1 MFKKFKDKLAEEV
14 KSSPQRIQQF
24 AQAAQAAVTSASSSI
39 SDITNNDLFS
49 IEDSDNSTKTQLS
62 NSQPNASQN
71 LNQSTLSS
79 ADYADFSMGFENR
92 QRQRRLSN
100 SSFASDISFQ
110 LPNYE
115 SPSMYHLQSDMDVSA
130 SEAEEVNI
138 GNVNLNRVT
147 KEQLYA
153 AYRRTQERCK
163 KYKTQYSDLARHY
176 KLLERENAKAR
187 NVLVETQDKALRRI
201 SELKEQCLLE
211 NSAKAHLEQV
221 LRVELEE
228 KNMKIESLSTQLSV
242 LQNDNLVNKNDA
254 NDNAQMQLISL
265 SDDNEKDAT
274 QSAEVINNKIE
285 KLEQLLN
292 KYKES
297 LKVTKEKNSNLTT
310 EIQKLNIQLDT
321 KTKEND
327 QLQQNIEKMKES
339 TQNVQELL
347 NKIETLENLN
357 SSLEFSKNK
366 DVSILESNLKNSQEE
381 IAELQNKIKILSKRE
396 EEYAISLAE
405 NKLRIHKELESKETE
420 IKALKGG
427 LENGCQE
434 IETLEKTVKDQ
445 KNKILQLESDILK
458 LNNDVHDLS
467 FTKTKLDNLNK
478 EYGNLNEKIKVLEN
492 AKAKCEEDIN
502 CLHLQ
507 LKQETAEKLSVI
519 DRNVYLESRNSQL
532 TDENTKKRSQIN
544 KLEEEVALMKS
555 NLNDLKTTLA
565 QQEQSDTESS
575 ILRLTEEA
583 SAWKLKC
590 SSLESE
596 IQDERVELGKL
607 QSEIEKLLQNHEAL
621 QNQNIELSATFER
634 LQSENMKLYNEVDKY
649 KAIKIQLTEFKKCAT
664 DIRGVMGV
672 ISNESRCLNN
682 EVMNWLPRLNDG
694 IVKHQNLAYR
704 QIKELEHTQTCLK
717 EQNSKI
723 TTEYE
728 ILTKSA
734 DLMRVENEKLR
745 LALQDSESKC
755 ESILDQLNNLTKDND
770 AIKSNLQQYNS
781 LDNENKELHNKIK
794 TLEEQINKL
803 SKELNE
809 SNELHKSSLS
819 QIETLTKEKCNA
831 SETKQE
837 YEENLK
843 RINELENNLEIM
855 QQENAKLIVS
865 KTEIEN
871 LYKTLE
877 IEINEL
883 RDNYL
888 KKESDYEALKNESN
902 SEKSKQHE
910 MQEKYEKIQSELLE
924 MKDTVSS
931 LKDDNKNLR
940 QFKEDKEK
948 QIEETEAELNHVRD
962 QYESKLKEF
971 NEEKNSLKSTQT
983 EIDKKLLD
991 YEKQIKDVSAELNQ
1005 VRQSYEGKLKELNTE
1020 NDSLKSSQVEIHR
1033 SLKEEN
1039 DRQIKEIEAKLNQL
1053 RESYEHRLKKL
1064 NNEYELFK
1072 SSQDEI
1078 HKKLREDNEKQMKTE
1093 LSQVRE
1099 SFESKLKELNNEND
1113 LLKSSQVEINKTLK
1127 EAHEKQLKD
1136 IEADLNS
1143 AQDSYDSKLKELNNE
1158 NESLKRSQAEIYEKF
1173 KNAESELTQ
1182 LISKYDELEQK
1193 TVELNNVIKDLETK
1207 SISQNNIIEEQE
1219 KAISLHKVCECDS
1232 LREDNRRLCS
1242 DIEGLQTYLTK
1253 ISKENSELN
1262 DKLREV
1268 LASENSSDSE
1278 LQTEIQSGKDKID
1291 ELLRE
1296 NSLLIEENLEL
1307 KDQIQNSTQTRA
1319 PSSEEKNLN
1328 DKYKLLHEAKSSLEI
1343 KVNELEEIND
1353 SLNRSMDQNQNNYER
1368 LKLSNEKLQRK
1379 LDEALVSLRH
1389 LHALEENTELEY
1401 LRNILYEYLTGPGSH
1416 SLTLAKVLAAVVK
1429 FDDRQTEQVLVKE
1442 RERQGFLHQLGII

>member
-62 NSQPNASQN
+62 NSQPSASQN
-71 LNQSTLSS
+71 LNQSTQSS
-79 ADYADFSMGFENR
+79 ADFADFSMGFENR

-100 SSFASDISFQ
+100 SSLASDISFQ

-130 SEAEEVNI
+130 SEAEEINI

-201 SELKEQCLLE
+201 SELKEQCSLE

-221 LRVELEE
+221 LRVELDE
-228 KNMKIESLSTQLSV
+228 KNMMIESLSTQLNL

-254 NDNAQMQLISL
+254 NDNAQMQLINL
-265 SDDNEKDAT
+265 NDDNEKDVT

-285 KLEQLLN
+285 KLEQLLS

-321 KTKEND
+321 KIKENT
-327 QLQQNIEKMKES
+327 QLQQNIEKMNES
-339 TQNVQELL
+339 SQNNQVLL

-434 IETLEKTVKDQ
+434 IETLEKTVKDH
-445 KNKILQLESDILK
+445 KNKILQLEGDILK
-458 LNNDVHDLS
+458 LNNDLHDLS
-467 FTKTKLDNLNK
+467 ATKTKLDNLNK
-478 EYGNLNEKIKVLEN
+478 DYDNLKEKNKILEN
-492 AKAKCEEDIN
+492 SKAKCEEDNN

-519 DRNVYLESRNSQL
+519 DRNVYLESRNTQL

-555 NLNDLKTTLA
+555 NINDLKNTLS

-575 ILRLTEEA
+575 VLRLTEEA
-583 SAWKLKC
+583 TAWKLKC

-607 QSEIEKLLQNHEAL
+607 QSEVEKLLQNHEAL
-621 QNQNIELSATFER
+621 QNQNIELSGTFER

-649 KAIKIQLTEFKKCAT
+649 KAIKMQLIEFKKCTT

-672 ISNESRCLNN
+672 ISNESRSLKN
-682 EVMNWLPRLNDG
+682 EVMTWLPQLRDG
-694 IVKHQNLAYR
+694 IVKHRNLAYT
-704 QIKELEHTQTCLK
+704 QIKDLEHIQTSLK
-717 EQNSKI
+717 KQNSKI

-734 DLMRVENEKLR
+734 DLVRVENEKLK
-745 LALQDSESKC
+745 LALQDSETKC
-755 ESILDQLNNLTKDND
+755 ESISDQLNNITKDND
-770 AIKSNLQQYNS
+770 AIKLNLQQYNS
-781 LDNENKELHNKIK
+781 LDSENKELCNKIK
-794 TLEEQINKL
+794 NLEEQINKL
-803 SKELNE
+803 SKKLNK
-809 SNELHKSSLS
+809 SNELYKSSLV
-819 QIETLTKEKCNA
+819 QIEALTKEKGNA
-831 SETKQE
+831 SETQQE

-843 RINELENNLEIM
+843 RIDELENNLKIK
-855 QQENAKLIVS
+855 QHENDELIVS

-871 LYKTLE
+871 LYTTLE

-883 RDNYL
+883 RVNYL
-888 KKESDYEALKNESN
+888 KKETDYEALRNESD

-910 MQEKYEKIQSELLE
+910 MQQKYEKLKSELLD
-924 MKDTVSS
+924 MKDTVIS
-931 LKDDNKNLR
+931 LKDDNNTLR
-940 QFKEDKEK
+940 QFKADKEK
-948 QIEETEAELNHVRD
+948 EIKETEAALNDVRGH
-962 QYESKLKEF
+962 YESKLKEL
-971 NEEKNSLKSTQT
+971 NEEKNSLTSTQT
-983 EIDKKLLD
+983 EMDKKLLE
-991 YEKQIKDVSAELNQ
+991 YEKQIKDVTSELNQ
-1005 VRQSYEGKLKELNTE
+1005 VRESYEIKLKEFNTE
-1020 NDSLKSSQVEIHR
+1020 NDLLKFSQVESHN

-1039 DRQIKEIEAKLNQL
+1039 DRQIKEIEAKLNHV
-1053 RESYEHRLKKL
+1053 RESYEHKLKKF
-1064 NNEYELFK
+1064 NDEY
-1072 SSQDEI
+1072 EI
-1078 HKKLREDNEKQMKTE
+1078 HKKLNEDNVKHMETE
-1093 LSQVRE
+1093 LSQARE
-1099 SFESKLKELNNEND
+1099 SYESKLKELNNEND
-1113 LLKSSQVEINKTLK
+1113 LIRSSQVEIIKSLK
-1127 EAHEKQLKD
+1127 EEHKKQIID

-1143 AQDSYDSKLKELNNE
+1143 AQESYDGKLKELNNE
-1158 NESLKRSQAEIYEKF
+1158 NGLLKLSQAEISEKF
-1173 KNAESELTQ
+1173 KNAQSDLTQ
-1182 LISKYDELEQK
+1182 LISKHNELEQK
-1193 TVELNNVIKDLETK
+1193 TVELNNLIKDLEMK
-1207 SISQNNIIEEQE
+1207 CISQNNVIEEQE
-1219 KAISLHKVCECDS
+1219 KAISLHKLCECDS
-1232 LREDNRRLCS
+1232 LKEDNKRLCS

-1278 LQTEIQSGKDKID
+1278 LKTEIQSGKDKID

-1319 PSSEEKNLN
+1319 PNSEEKHLN
-1328 DKYKLLHEAKSSLEI
+1328 DKYKLLQEAKSSLEI
-1343 KVNELEEIND
+1343 KVNELEEMND

-1429 FDDRQTEQVLVKE
+1429 FDDRQTEQVLIKE

>member
-62 NSQPNASQN
+62 NNQPNASQN

-79 ADYADFSMGFENR
+79 ADFAEFPMGFENR

-100 SSFASDISFQ
+100 SSLASDISFQ

-130 SEAEEVNI
+130 SEAEEINT

-201 SELKEQCLLE
+201 SELKEQCVLE

-221 LRVELEE
+221 LRIELEE
-228 KNMKIESLSTQLSV
+228 KNMKIESLSTQLSL
-242 LQNDNLVNKNDA
+242 LQNDNVVNKNDA

-265 SDDNEKDAT
+265 SDDNEKDVS

-321 KTKEND
+321 KTKENN
-327 QLQQNIEKMKES
+327 QLQQNIEKMNES
-339 TQNVQELL
+339 TQNIQELL

-357 SSLEFSKNK
+357 STLEFSKNK

-381 IAELQNKIKILSKRE
+381 IAVLQNKIKILSKRE

-420 IKALKGG
+420 IKALKGS
-427 LENGCQE
+427 LENGCQK
-434 IETLEKTVKDQ
+434 IESLEKTIQDH
-445 KNKILQLESDILK
+445 KNKNLQLEGDIIK
-458 LNNDVHDLS
+458 LNNDLHDLS
-467 FTKTKLDNLNK
+467 ATKAKLDSLNK
-478 EYGNLNEKIKVLEN
+478 EYDNLKEKIKVLEN
-492 AKAKCEEDIN
+492 SKAKCEEDIK

-519 DRNVYLESRNSQL
+519 DRNVYLESRNTQL

-544 KLEEEVALMKS
+544 KLDEEVASLKS
-555 NLNDLKTTLA
+555 NISDLKSTLS
-565 QQEQSDTESS
+565 QQEQNDTESS
-575 ILRLTEEA
+575 VLRLTEEA
-583 SAWKLKC
+583 TAWKLKC

-607 QSEIEKLLQNHEAL
+607 QSEIEKLLQNYEAL
-621 QNQNIELSATFER
+621 QNQNIELSATFEK
-634 LQSENMKLYNEVDKY
+634 LQSENMRLYNEVDNY
-649 KAIKIQLTEFKKCAT
+649 KAIKIQLTEFKKCT
-664 DIRGVMGV
+664 KDIRGVIGV
-672 ISNESRCLNN
+672 ISNESRSLNN
-682 EVMNWLPRLNDG
+682 EVMNWLPQLRDG
-694 IVKHQNLAYR
+694 IVKQQNLAYT
-704 QIKELEHTQTCLK
+704 QIKDLENIQISLK
-717 EQNSKI
+717 KQNLKI
-723 TTEYE
+723 TTEFE
-728 ILTKSA
+728 ALTKSSE
-734 DLMRVENEKLR
+734 LMRVENDKIR
-745 LALQDSESKC
+745 LALQDSDSKC
-755 ESILDQLNNLTKDND
+755 ESILDQLNNLTKEND
-770 AIKSNLQQYNS
+770 AIKSNLQQLNA
-781 LDNENKELHNKIK
+781 LDNENKELCNKIK

-803 SKELNE
+803 SEELNKQKELY
-809 SNELHKSSLS
+809 KSSLL
-819 QIETLTKEKCNA
+819 QIETLTKDKCNA

-837 YEENLK
+837 YEENVK
-843 RINELENNLEIM
+843 RIIDLENNLDIM

-865 KTEIEN
+865 KTEIEK

-888 KKESDYEALKNESN
+888 KKESANEALRNESD
-902 SEKSKQHE
+902 SEKSKQLE
-910 MQEKYEKIQSELLE
+910 MQEKYEKLHMEFLE
-924 MKDTVSS
+924 MKDTVTS
-931 LKDDNKNLR
+931 LKDDNNNLH
-940 QFKEDKEK
+940 QFKEAKEK
-948 QIEETEAELNHVRD
+948 QIEETKAELNHVRD
-962 QYESKLKEF
+962 HYESKLKEL
-971 NEEKNSLKSTQT
+971 NEEKNLLKSTQT
-983 EIDKKLLD
+983 EIEQKLLD
-991 YEKQIKDVSAELNQ
+991 YEKQIKDVNAELNQ
-1005 VRQSYEGKLKELNTE
+1005 VRESYETKLKVLHTE
-1020 NDSLKSSQVEIHR
+1020 NDSLKSSQVESHN

-1039 DRQIKEIEAKLNQL
+1039 DRQIKKIEAKLNQV
-1053 RESYEHRLKKL
+1053 RESYEHKLNNL

-1072 SSQDEI
+1072 STQDEI

-1093 LSQVRE
+1093 LSQVRD
-1099 SFESKLKELNNEND
+1099 SYESKLKELNDEYD
-1113 LLKSSQVEINKTLK
+1113 LLKSSQVDINKTLK
-1127 EAHEKQLKD
+1127 DEHEKQLTD
-1136 IEADLNS
+1136 IKANLKSVQE
-1143 AQDSYDSKLKELNNE
+1143 SYDSKLKELNNE
-1158 NESLKRSQAEIYEKF
+1158 NELLKLSQAEIYEKL
-1173 KNAESELTQ
+1173 KNANAKCEEF
-1182 LISKYDELEQK
+1182 EQK

-1207 SISQNNIIEEQE
+1207 CLSQNNVIEEQE
-1219 KAISLHKVCECDS
+1219 KAISLHKLCEWDS
-1232 LREDNRRLCS
+1232 LKEENRRLCS

-1278 LQTEIQSGKDKID
+1278 LKTEIQSGKDKID

-1307 KDQIQNSTQTRA
+1307 KDQIQNNAQTRP
-1319 PSSEEKNLN
+1319 PSRDEKNLN
-1328 DKYKLLHEAKSSLEI
+1328 DKYKLLQEAKSSLEI
-1343 KVNELEEIND
+1343 KVNELEQIND
-1353 SLNRSMDQNQNNYER
+1353 SLNRSIDQNQDNYER

-1429 FDDRQTEQVLVKE
+1429 FDDRQTEQVLMKE